1 MLWGRGAAYT
11 ELPFPWERPCGVEAC
26 CSHTLPW
33 AEFMLQRNKKGDCNQ
48 RARKQ
53 KVCGKVL
60 ARSPRWSCQKEMF
73 SGHVSTRKNTLNIWD
88 ILTLPLDGF
97 GRAGIETEP
106 HHKVSVL
113 HRTNQGSSQHPTSLP
128 ACTAWAQREA
138 PPWQLLKETLLALHC
153 IKMLWRRWEVLSDG
167 KVRQSIHGCKKISKS
182 SSERIFTSENHCV
195 RFLQL
200 LARRDSPVC
209 FRWLQPLPELV
220 CHEDDAALQQQGGE
234 DADDLPHAQALEEA
248 LKVHVLQAGVHGPPQ
263 LNDLHT
269 PKKLQS
275 AALARLASSASTAP
289 ACLLRAHR
297 MKWTPAPRANWG
309 CRHSAPEKRC
319 IAQFLSCHS
328 SQNTAVCTVCYHLQG
343 KHNSP
348 FQTFCK
354 RCKAWLSGEYEASNN
369 QTLEL
374 EAFRAETAIKSR

>member
-1 MLWGRGAAYT
+1 MGLGGQELKHSPTIKSQYCTEQIRGALSIP
-11 ELPFPWERPCGVEAC
+11 LPC
-26 CSHTLPW
+26 
-33 AEFMLQRNKKGDCNQ
+33 
-48 RARKQ
+48 
-53 KVCGKVL
+53 
-60 ARSPRWSCQKEMF
+60 
-73 SGHVSTRKNTLNIWD
+73 
-88 ILTLPLDGF
+88 
-97 GRAGIETEP
+97 
-106 HHKVSVL
+106 
-113 HRTNQGSSQHPTSLP
+113 LP
-128 ACTAWAQREA
+128 A
-138 PPWQLLKETLLALHC
+138 LHEHDVKHLHDNFWKKHC
-153 IKMLWRRWEVLSDG
+153 WHYIASKCWLWRRWEVVSDG

-182 SSERIFTSENHCV
+182 SSERILTSENHCV

-220 CHEDDAALQQQGGE
+220 CHEDDTALQQQGGE

-275 AALARLASSASTAP
+275 AALARLAGQSASSASTAP